1 MLIFL
6 SNFGNHTP
14 PQLKEGKYKMNTKES
29 GEANLL
35 GPNFIRLKSSLPY
48 REIAGNK
55 RDMKEKMGRRK
66 LP

>member
-1 MLIFL
+1 
-6 SNFGNHTP
+6 
-14 PQLKEGKYKMNTKES
+14 MNTKES